1 MPNKLE
7 AKRNVSR
14 SGNPPRLG
22 GSRLSRGQT
31 MVEFAMGATLTLVVM
46 LVGVQFAIIGQAAL
60 ALSQGASTLA
70 RYAAVHP
77 GTVSSGPASSLP
89 SAAQQLL
96 SPTILT
102 GSGSDLTVTV
112 SSLKPDGT
120 PEAGTLIQGQD
131 QVIINLSYNAAQKVA
146 LPTSTLLGLSFPTN
160 LTASDSQLY
169 E

>member
-1 MPNKLE
+1 
-7 AKRNVSR
+7 
-14 SGNPPRLG
+14 
-22 GSRLSRGQT
+22 
-31 MVEFAMGATLTLVVM
+31 MVEFALGASLTLVLM

-60 ALSQGASTLA
+60 ALNQGASTLA

-77 GTVSSGPASSLP
+77 GTVSSGTGGSLP
-89 SAAQQLL
+89 SPAQQLL

-102 GSGSDLTVTV
+102 GSGNDLTVTV

-120 PEAGTLIQGQD
+120 TETGTPIQGQD
-131 QVIINLSYNAAQKVA
+131 QVIIGLSYNATKKVVF
-146 LPTSTLLGLSFPTN
+146 PSSTLLGITFPTT

>member
-1 MPNKLE
+1 
-7 AKRNVSR
+7 
-14 SGNPPRLG
+14 
-22 GSRLSRGQT
+22 

-77 GTVSSGPASSLP
+77 GTVSSGTGSSLP
-89 SAAQQLL
+89 TPAQQLL

-102 GSGSDLTVTV
+102 SSGSDLTVTV
-112 SSLKPDGT
+112 TSLKPDGT
-120 PEAGTLIQGQD
+120 PETGTPIQGQD
-131 QVIINLSYNAAQKVA
+131 QVIINLSYNVAQKVA